1 LPDGAIFAILPGGAI
16 YLQLRDDSL
25 ERPMTLT
32 CAQLLETYPDLW
44 RDATRHPFLDRC
56 QAGTIEPQ
64 QFNTWLTQD
73 YLFVTEFTRFLANS
87 LAAAP
92 VAHFDV
98 LLGGL
103 NAIRDELAWFRDKA
117 QERQLSLDSAPQ
129 ATCETYCQLMASWS
143 VQPYAVQGTALWA
156 IELAYNQ
163 GWQLPGAM
171 VSPYD
176 EFAQRWGNPG
186 FTEYVKQ
193 LEAQANESLAE
204 ASQEV
209 QAQAEAVF
217 QAVARQENAFWQMA
231 FIQGC

>member
-1 LPDGAIFAILPGGAI
+1 
-16 YLQLRDDSL
+16 
-25 ERPMTLT
+25 MLT
-32 CAQLLETYPDLW
+32 CATLLETYPDLW

-56 QAGTIEPQ
+56 QSGTIEPH

-73 YLFVTEFTRFLANS
+73 YIFVTEFTRFLANG

-103 NAIRDELAWFRDKA
+103 NAIRDELAWFREKA
-117 QERQLSLDSAPQ
+117 AERDLSLDSPSQ
-129 ATCETYCQLMASWS
+129 TTCETYCQLMASWF
-143 VQPYAVQGTALWA
+143 VQPYAVQATALWA

-186 FTEYVKQ
+186 FTDYVKH
-193 LEAQANESLAE
+193 LEKQADESLAE
-204 ASQEV
+204 ASETV
-209 QAQAEAVF
+209 QRQAEAVF
-217 QAVARQENAFWQMA
+217 QEVARQEQAFWQMA
-231 FIQGC
+231 FVQSG